1 MEEAKEV
8 KMPMEVEYLKDEN
21 VERLLTDNHQYRKV
35 IDKLLF
41 IMTVTRPDIAAAVGI
56 LCRKV
61 SAPSHHDWNAMAVD
75 IFHNKEFSDA
85 YQAGM
90 IVDSPK
96 IKNLIISYLE
106 EKKGK
111 PFELAV
117 DAGCGTGRSTR
128 TLAPHFQKV
137 IGIDVSK
144 SQISV
149 ARKCTSHENISYQI
163 SPAEELP
170 LEDASVDLINAGLAA
185 HWFNPQKFGLEAARV
200 LKHGGCLA
208 LHSFSVVF
216 EIEYKDKSEEL
227 TAAFSEALEILS
239 DFNKKVVGEM
249 KTMYPELFSAIP
261 FKDKQRI
268 SGIREVFLLTVSEIM
283 SFLQAMCLYKE
294 FLEQDK
300 DKATA
305 FLQDLEKRLLDLL
318 GESASDVLLGFHVDY
333 FCLLASKP

>member
-1 MEEAKEV
+1 M
-8 KMPMEVEYLKDEN
+8 
-21 VERLLTDNHQYRKV
+21 
-35 IDKLLF
+35 
-41 IMTVTRPDIAAAVGI
+41 
-56 LCRKV
+56 
-61 SAPSHHDWNAMAVD
+61 SVD
-75 IFHNKEFSDA
+75 VFHNKEFSDA

-96 IKNLIISYLE
+96 IKNLVMSYLE

-128 TLAPHFQKV
+128 TLAPYFQKV
-137 IGIDVSK
+137 IGIDVSE
-144 SQISV
+144 SQLSV
-149 ARKCTSHENISYQI
+149 ARKCTSNENISYQI

-185 HWFNPQKFGLEAARV
+185 HWFNPEKFGQEAARV

-208 LHSFSVVF
+208 LHSFSLVF

-227 TAAFSEALEILS
+227 TAAFSEAWKILFE
-239 DFNKKVVGEM
+239 FNKKVDGEM
-249 KTMYPELFSAIP
+249 KAMYQELFSAIP

-268 SGIREVFLLTVSEIM
+268 NGIREVFFLTVSEIM
-283 SFLQAMCLYKE
+283 SFLQAICSYKK

-305 FLQDLEKRLLDLL
+305 FLQGLEKRFLDIL
-318 GESASDVLLGFHVDY
+318 GEPASDVRLGFHVYY